1 MYPNSSSAS
10 LSEGVADLVLV
21 NIVKSR
27 TLRCL
32 LSIVAGF
39 ATFVGVLAALGYT
52 GGNRFVE
59 PYHYLWG
66 YSHDFAQRID
76 PAPLGDPA
84 HYGETN
90 EFFGPFGEV
99 LDFWLGILFWTLLFA
114 TGYFCFV
121 FRRRQTI

>member
-1 MYPNSSSAS
+1 M
-10 LSEGVADLVLV
+10 
-21 NIVKSR
+21 KSR

-99 LDFWLGILFWTLLFA
+99 LDFWLLGILILDFAFCYRIFLLCLPE
-114 TGYFCFV
+114 TPNDLTM
-121 FRRRQTI
+121 RWS